1 MKLHFESD
9 LPYQA
14 AAIEAVCDLFR
25 GQEVCRSEF
34 TVTMRAL
41 SPSPLVPN
49 VESAEL
55 FPGTVQQQ
63 MTLEGVQE
71 TDQGGIGNRLTLLDD
86 EIAANLG
93 AIQVRNGL
101 PPSGKLSAD
110 FTVEMETGTGKTYV
124 YLRTVFEL
132 NRRYGFT
139 KFVIVVPSVAIKEGV
154 NKTLEI
160 TREHFEGLYP
170 SAKGYEFFQ
179 YDSAKLGQVRNFATS
194 PNIQIMVIT
203 VGAINK
209 FGDETEAA
217 VEESDESKRREK
229 SKNVMYRASEK
240 TGGEKP
246 IDLVR
251 ATRPIIIV
259 DEPQSVDGG
268 IDGRGKKALERMDP
282 LCSLRYSATHAEKHN
297 MVYRLD
303 AVDAYEQKLVKQ
315 IEVAA
320 ATVQGANN
328 KAYVKLLSVSSKR
341 GVISA
346 KVELDVEVRV
356 GTTASVRRQEV
367 IVQDGFDL
375 EQETRRALYA
385 NCRIGEIRTAKGSE
399 FVELKVPGGEVYLRP
414 GDAWG
419 EVDATTIQRE
429 MIRRTIKEHLDKE
442 KRLRPLGVKVLSL
455 FFIDAVDKYRQY
467 DAEGNAV
474 KGEYAVIFEEEYKHW
489 ARHPD
494 YQSLF
499 GEIDLTTAADEV
511 HNGYFSIDRKK
522 VGGKSVE
529 VFKDTSGETKA
540 DDDTYNLIMRD
551 KEKLLGFESPL
562 KFIFS
567 HSALKEGWDNPNV
580 FQICN
585 FSTRETERWRRQTVG
600 RGLRLCVNQ
609 NGERLRGFEV
619 NTLTVIATE
628 SYQQFAENL
637 QKDIE
642 RDTGILFGV
651 VQDHEFAAIAVKQE
665 NGELAPL
672 GFDQSKTLWSHLKEQ
687 GYINDKGKV
696 QDALKVALKDG
707 TLVLPAE
714 YEAQRAQIMAV
725 LRKLSG
731 KLEIKN
737 SDDRRPVPV
746 RKSVLVSPEFKALW
760 DRIKHKTTYRVQ
772 FDNEKLIVG
781 CIKAMHDAPPIT
793 KSRLQW
799 RKAGL
804 AIGKAGVEAT
814 EKPGADTVTLKEN
827 DIELPDVLTEL
838 QDRTQLTRRTIARIL
853 TESGRLNDF
862 KRNPQQ
868 FIELAADAVN
878 RCKRLALVD
887 GIKYQRLGDEHYYAQ
902 ELFETEELTGYL
914 KNMLM
919 DTGKSV
925 YEHVVYDSEVERDFA
940 DQLEKNN
947 AIKVYAKLPGWFK
960 VPTPLGTYNP
970 DWAVLVERNGHER
983 LYFVVETK
991 SSLFTEDLRDREG
1004 GKIECSRAHFTAL
1017 GVGENPAIYEKFKD
1031 VDGLLAYE
1039 ARR

>member
-41 SPSPLVPN
+41 SASPLVATAEN
-49 VESAEL
+49 AEL
-55 FPGTVQQQ
+55 FPGTTPQQ

-86 EIAANLG
+86 EIADNLG
-93 AIQVRNGL
+93 SIQVRNGL

-139 KFVIVVPSVAIKEGV
+139 KFVVVVPSVAIKEGV

-160 TREHFEGLYP
+160 TREHFEALYP

-179 YDSAKLGQVRNFATS
+179 YDSAKLGQVRNYATS
-194 PNIQIMVIT
+194 PNIQVMVIT

-209 FGDETEAA
+209 FGDETAAA

-251 ATRPIIIV
+251 ATKPIIIV

-282 LCSLRYSATHAEKHN
+282 LCTLRYSATHAEKHN

-303 AVDAYEQKLVKQ
+303 AVDAYDQKLVKQ

-346 KVELDVEVRV
+346 VIEVERENSAGV
-356 GTTASVRRQEV
+356 VRRDS
-367 IVQDGFDL
+367 ITVQDSFDL
-375 EQETRRALYA
+375 EQETGRALYT
-385 NCRIGEIRTAKGSE
+385 NVRIGEIRTAKGDQ
-399 FVELKVPGGEVYLRP
+399 FMELKVPGSEVFLRP

-419 EVDATTIQRE
+419 DVDATAIQRE
-429 MIRRTIKEHLDKE
+429 MIRRTIKEHMDKE

-467 DAEGNAV
+467 DDAGNPV
-474 KGEYAVIFEEEYKHW
+474 KGEYATIFEEEYKRW

-499 GEIDLTTAADEV
+499 GEIDLNTAADEV
-511 HNGYFSIDRKK
+511 HNGYFSIDKRK
-522 VGGKSVE
+522 VGGKTVE

-551 KEKLLGFESPL
+551 KERLLGFGSPL

-585 FSTRETERWRRQTVG
+585 FSTRETERWRRQTIG

-642 RDTGILFGV
+642 RDTGIQFGV
-651 VQDHEFAAIAVKQE
+651 VHDHEFAAIAVRQE

-687 GYINDKGKV
+687 GYINGKGKV

-714 YEAQRAQIMAV
+714 VEAQRAQIMAV
-725 LRKLSG
+725 LRKLSS

-737 SDDRRPVPV
+737 SDDRRQVPV

-772 FDNEKLIVG
+772 FDNEKLIAG
-781 CIKAMHDAPPIT
+781 CITALCDAPPIT

-814 EKPGADTVTLKEN
+814 EKAGADTVTLNEN

-838 QDRTQLTRRTIARIL
+838 QDRTQLTRRTIAHIL
-853 TESGRLNDF
+853 TECGRLNDF

-878 RCKRLALVD
+878 RCKRFALVD
-887 GIKYQRLGDEHYYAQ
+887 GIKYQRLGDEQYYAQ

-914 KNMLM
+914 KNMLI

-925 YEHVVYDSEVERDFA
+925 YQHVVYDSEVEREFA
-940 DQLEKNN
+940 DQLEKND

-970 DWAVLVERNGHER
+970 DWAVLVERAGHER

-1004 GKIECSRAHFTAL
+1004 GKIECGRAHFTAL

-1031 VDGLLAYE
+1031 VDGLLTYE